1 VYWPSHFPHDSA
13 FLRNQEVLHRQPW
26 SLLQL
31 IAHCRVDPCIK
42 NDHPVSNYDLLTHPG
57 RRAEGRANMEHAA
70 CISGAGRG
78 QGRDCLYCLTEGT
91 LEVRIVPSPDWF
103 LGVDGFNLREG
114 EHYSC
119 NPYDAGTHS
128 VTQVNLK
135 EPMITSSSPNH
146 PANSCY
152 YLRLKNLTPM
162 GKVTL
167 TKINKSLVSFPQDS
181 TPLDCEVSVW
191 SPWGLCKGKCG
202 DSSVRNRTRYI
213 HLQPA
218 NNWVVCPPLEEE
230 MKYISNNCLCLA
242 GRSKK
247 QKRRGHARR
256 QRRRKLRPSSP
267 LEKPKL

>member
-1 VYWPSHFPHDSA
+1 LTHTLGGGRKGELIWSMLHASVVLGGVRAGVVYIHSGLEVPYHDSSGTGG
-13 FLRNQEVLHRQPW
+13 VLHSTAKRPHNPHY
-26 SLLQL
+26 SFLSPQL
-31 IAHCRVDPCIK
+31 SFV
-42 NDHPVSNYDLLTHPG
+42 V
-57 RRAEGRANMEHAA
+57 
-70 CISGAGRG
+70 
-78 QGRDCLYCLTEGT
+78 Q
-91 LEVRIVPSPDWF
+91 IVPSWF
-103 LGVDGFNLREG
+103 LGVDGFFNLR
-114 EHYSC
+114 
-119 NPYDAGTHS
+119 THS
-128 VTQVNLK
+128 GFTFSSPNFETIPQDKVTQ
-135 EPMITSSSPNH
+135 ITSSSPNH

-152 YLRLKNLTPM
+152 YPRLKNLTPM

-167 TKINKSLVSFPQDS
+167 TKINKSLVSFPLDS

-230 MKYISNNCLCLA
+230 IKYISNNCLCLA

-247 QKRRGHARR
+247 QKRRGLARR
-256 QRRRKLRPSSP
+256 QRRRKIRPSSP

>member
-1 VYWPSHFPHDSA
+1 MMSCQLAYQKLLKPSFESIGGVTVDVFQGLPSNSKRPHNPHYS
-13 FLRNQEVLHRQPW
+13 FLSP
-26 SLLQL
+26 QL
-31 IAHCRVDPCIK
+31 SFV
-42 NDHPVSNYDLLTHPG
+42 
-57 RRAEGRANMEHAA
+57 
-70 CISGAGRG
+70 
-78 QGRDCLYCLTEGT
+78 
-91 LEVRIVPSPDWF
+91 VRIVPSPDWF

-230 MKYISNNCLCLA
+230 MKYISNNCLFQNCIVRCSSITTIVLNIVQCALKCLQI
-242 GRSKK
+242 K
-247 QKRRGHARR
+247 HCF
-256 QRRRKLRPSSP
+256 P
-267 LEKPKL
+267 

>member
-1 VYWPSHFPHDSA
+1 CLQTDYFTHNSLYHNSSGSEVDCKRPHNPHYS
-13 FLRNQEVLHRQPW
+13 FLSP
-26 SLLQL
+26 QL
-31 IAHCRVDPCIK
+31 SFV
-42 NDHPVSNYDLLTHPG
+42 V
-57 RRAEGRANMEHAA
+57 
-70 CISGAGRG
+70 
-78 QGRDCLYCLTEGT
+78 Q
-91 LEVRIVPSPDWF
+91 IVPSWF
-103 LGVDGFNLREG
+103 LGVDGFFNLREG
-114 EHYSC
+114 DGFTFSSPNFETI
-119 NPYDAGTHS
+119 PQDK
-128 VTQVNLK
+128 VTQ
-135 EPMITSSSPNH
+135 ITSSSPNH

-152 YLRLKNLTPM
+152 YPRLKNLTPM

-167 TKINKSLVSFPQDS
+167 TKINSNQIFSILMEPTQFNQTGNEIEDSFINS

-230 MKYISNNCLCLA
+230 IKYISNNCLCLA

-247 QKRRGHARR
+247 QKRRGLARR
-256 QRRRKLRPSSP
+256 QRRRKIRPSSP